1 MHNHRFLIEVARSE
15 ARTSSLI
22 EAPQGSSVDWDE
34 FLRRAESHG
43 LLPIAGRHLRG
54 ASGIPNE
61 IRTELMLRVQANV
74 TRALTM
80 VADLL
85 SVRDALEK
93 ACIDA
98 VPFKG
103 PSLAALAYG
112 DVGLRQ
118 SSDLDLMVRK
128 GDVLRARAILAALGF
143 VGGPGPASVGG
154 YLRYSNELTL
164 LRPWDGLIVELQWA
178 PAPRY
183 FAIPLDVEPMFG
195 RLTRLEL
202 GGGTLPAFA
211 SEDLLLLLLI
221 HGAKHLWERLIWIR
235 DIVELVKARP
245 GLEWDRVIRPA
256 REARILRMVLVGLR
270 LARCLHDD
278 LPLPEEVLREM
289 RADPRTEALA
299 RRLWARTLSR
309 DPSAEDPPFRML
321 DVSMREDIRDA
332 AAYCW
337 RLATTPTE
345 EDREWLRLPRSLSWA
360 YRPLRPARLGYKYG
374 RRALSRPADD

>member
-1 MHNHRFLIEVARSE
+1 MRNHRFLIEVARSDP
-15 ARTSSLI
+15 RRSSRI
-22 EAPQGSSVDWDE
+22 EVPRRSSGDWDV

-43 LLPIAGRHLRG
+43 LLPLAARHLRG
-54 ASGIPNE
+54 ASGVPEE
-61 IRTELMLRVQANV
+61 IRTELRLRVQAAA

-85 SVRDALEK
+85 SVRGALEK
-93 ACIDA
+93 AYIDA

-103 PSLAALAYG
+103 ASLATIAYG
-112 DVGLRQ
+112 DIGLRQ

-164 LRPWDGLIVELQWA
+164 LRPRDGLIVELQWA

-183 FAIPLDVEPMFG
+183 FAIPLDIEPMFG

-202 GGGTLPAFA
+202 GGDTLPAFA

-245 GLEWDRVIRPA
+245 GLDWDRVIRPGA
-256 REARILRMVLVGLR
+256 
-270 LARCLHDD
+270 
-278 LPLPEEVLREM
+278 
-289 RADPRTEALA
+289 
-299 RRLWARTLSR
+299 
-309 DPSAEDPPFRML
+309 
-321 DVSMREDIRDA
+321 
-332 AAYCW
+332 
-337 RLATTPTE
+337 
-345 EDREWLRLPRSLSWA
+345 
-360 YRPLRPARLGYKYG
+360 
-374 RRALSRPADD
+374 